1 MRKNFL
7 LVSALALVLVGCTA
21 TGGGQQRYAASSVG
35 QVNRTVSAT
44 VISVREVEIDGTSGT
59 GGSVG
64 GGLGAVAGSSLG
76 SNSRDGMAGAIV
88 GAVAGAMV
96 GAAIEE
102 GSTKKKGREYVVQTA
117 NGNLFTLVQ
126 EADPPFKTGDKVL
139 VLHGVKARIVQ
150 DPRSN

>member
-1 MRKNFL
+1 MRKSLLLFL
-7 LVSALALVLVGCTA
+7 VLALGGCTA
-21 TGGGQQRYAASSVG
+21 TGSGQQRYSASSVG

-44 VISVREVEIDGTSGT
+44 VISVREIEIDGTTGA

-96 GAAIEE
+96 GALIEE
-102 GSTKKKGREYVVQTA
+102 GATKKKGREYVVETS
-117 NGNLFTLVQ
+117 NGNLLTLVQ
-126 EADPPFKTGDKVL
+126 EADPPFQAGDKVL
-139 VLHGVKARIVQ
+139 VLHGVKARIVR